1 MKKSTKVLI
10 GTGTAAIIGIV
21 TVVGVSHA
29 GRSHHFGKH
38 HAMSMKVGFHDMK
51 RHLYGIVDANADDKI
66 TQSEIDAARADR
78 RAKYDRNGDGELT
91 LQEFTGLWSEMTEP
105 LKVRGFQFLDSDG
118 NGKISKSEIDQRL
131 AGIVKRFDRNGD
143 GALSMEDRRRWHRSH
158 HHDDDDDDDR
168 K

>member
-1 MKKSTKVLI
+1 M
-10 GTGTAAIIGIV
+10 
-21 TVVGVSHA
+21 
-29 GRSHHFGKH
+29 
-38 HAMSMKVGFHDMK
+38 
-51 RHLYGIVDANADDKI
+51 I
-66 TQSEIDAARADR
+66 TQSEIDAARAER
-78 RAKYDRNGDGELT
+78 RANYDSNGDSELN

-118 NGKISKSEIDQRL
+118 NGKKSKAEFDQRL

-168 K
+168 E